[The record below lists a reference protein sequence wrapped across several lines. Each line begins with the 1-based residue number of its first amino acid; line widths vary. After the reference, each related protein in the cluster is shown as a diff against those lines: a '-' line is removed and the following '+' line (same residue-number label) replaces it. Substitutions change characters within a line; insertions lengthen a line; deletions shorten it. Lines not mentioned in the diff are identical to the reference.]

1 MKKTFLTLLTTVAL
15 LGTGEVKA
23 ANSVLQVKGT
33 LKNFG
38 DSALVFIHTPGEAGT
53 RKDTVLLKDGKF
65 SFSLKI
71 NKVSD
76 VEFVSPDVVRGA
88 KGKYLTFIAVPN
100 ETMELNGDANE
111 SFTITGSKFYKE
123 FREIDLAVESAQKEL
138 DDFIRSLN
146 TRMEKGE
153 SQEVL
158 MKEYEEKSPILKAK
172 VTNASIDFIKK
183 HPGYEANVYTIA
195 QLHELEEMEAA
206 IKLLAP
212 AVREGRMKPYYEVRL
227 NQLREKKE
235 SEERAAK
242 MQAAGVEAPNFTLND
257 LNGQPLSL
265 SSLRGQYVVLDFW
278 GSWCGWCIKGFPKM
292 KEYYAKY
299 KGKFEI
305 LGIDCNDPLE
315 KWKEAV
321 KKHELP
327 WLHVYNTKESKVLS
341 EYAIQGFPTKI
352 VIGPDGKIV
361 KTVVGEDPA
370 FYTLLDELFGK

>member
-23 ANSVLQVKGT
+23 ANGVLQVKGT

-195 QLHELEEMEAA
+195 QLHDLEEMEAA
-206 IKLLAP
+206 VKLLAP
-212 AVREGRMKPYYEVRL
+212 AVREGRR
-227 NQLREKKE
+227 KK
-235 SEERAAK
+235 SRK
-242 MQAAGVEAPNFTLND
+242 
-257 LNGQPLSL
+257 NGRPRCKQ
-265 SSLRGQYVVLDFW
+265 QV
-278 GSWCGWCIKGFPKM
+278 
-292 KEYYAKY
+292 
-299 KGKFEI
+299 
-305 LGIDCNDPLE
+305 
-315 KWKEAV
+315 
-321 KKHELP
+321 
-327 WLHVYNTKESKVLS
+327 
-341 EYAIQGFPTKI
+341 
-352 VIGPDGKIV
+352 
-361 KTVVGEDPA
+361 
-370 FYTLLDELFGK
+370 

>member
-23 ANSVLQVKGT
+23 ANGVLQVKGT

-195 QLHELEEMEAA
+195 QLHDLEEMEAA
-206 IKLLAP
+206 VKLLAP

-242 MQAAGVEAPNFTLND
+242 MQAAGVEAPNFTL
-257 LNGQPLSL
+257 
-265 SSLRGQYVVLDFW
+265 
-278 GSWCGWCIKGFPKM
+278 